1 VKLTDLPPAI
11 KDLIATHETVAPTA
25 EDPPKKNRQR
35 LENTDSHQTNK
46 TSINS
51 DFYRPI
57 DPSREHSLFGEI
69 LDWMFAPL
77 LLIWPLSIGVTFL
90 IARSLADA
98 PFDRVLEDRT
108 NALSQQV
115 SYENRKI
122 NLTLPKSAREIL
134 RADDEDDVY
143 FQIIGMQGEVLA
155 GEPSLPRPAL
165 YDFPEPGVVK
175 LRTENFKGE
184 EIRVAYVY
192 VPMPSTVNED
202 KPVLVQVAETQVKRT
217 RLANEIIKGVI
228 LPQAIVI
235 PIALALVLFG
245 LRRGLAPLKTIQGR
259 IRDRNPDD
267 LSPISPKGVP
277 QEVAPLIESF
287 NHLLLKLTHS
297 VSAQKRFIAD
307 AAHQMKTPL
316 AGLKMQAELA
326 SRLTDP
332 KEQQKSL
339 EQIAEASDRAARMI
353 SQMLALARTE
363 NLRSPTILEP
373 VNLLR
378 LTRDSLTDWLDAA
391 KVKSIDLGF
400 DDTDI
405 ASAIVD
411 GHPILLRELLNNL
424 VDNAI
429 NYTPAGGEITVTIK
443 RGLRDDGWRVMLEIE
458 DTGPGIDPAEREL
471 VFSRFYRVL
480 GTLPAGS
487 GLGLAIVKEIA
498 DQHDASIE
506 IEYAH
511 PEKQPPGTR
520 VRVVFEAM
528 F

>member
-1 VKLTDLPPAI
+1 MKLTDLPSAI
-11 KDLIATHETVAPTA
+11 QDLLATHETISEPVDSNPHRQQVQA
-25 EDPPKKNRQR
+25 EQKANGRR
-35 LENTDSHQTNK
+35 S
-46 TSINS
+46 
-51 DFYRPI
+51 RVR

-77 LLIWPLSIGVTFL
+77 LLIWPLAIGVTFL

-108 NALSQQV
+108 TALSQQV
-115 SYENRKI
+115 SYENRKV

-134 RADDEDDVY
+134 RADEEDDIY
-143 FQIIGMQGEVLA
+143 FQIIGMQGEFLS
-155 GEPSLPRPAL
+155 GEPNLPRPSL

-175 LRTENFKGE
+175 VRTETYKGE
-184 EIRVAYVY
+184 EIRVAYLY
-192 VPMPSTVNED
+192 VPMPSNIDED
-202 KPVLVQVAETQVKRT
+202 KPVLVQVGETQVKRT

-235 PIALALVLFG
+235 PIALVLVLFG

-267 LSPISPKGVP
+267 LSPINPKGVP

-287 NHLLLKLTHS
+287 NDLLQKLTLS
-297 VSAQKRFIAD
+297 MNSQKRFIAD

-339 EQIAEASDRAARMI
+339 EQIADASDRAARMI

-363 NLRSPTILEP
+363 NLRSPSILEP
-373 VNLLR
+373 VDLLR
-378 LTRDSLTDWLDAA
+378 LTRESVADWHDAA
-391 KVKSIDLGF
+391 KKKSIDLGF

-405 ASAIVD
+405 SLAMVE
-411 GHPILLRELLNNL
+411 GHPVLLRELLNNL
-424 VDNAI
+424 VDNAVS
-429 NYTPAGGEITVTIK
+429 YTPAGGEVTVTIK
-443 RGLRDDGWRVMLEIE
+443 RSLHGGKWCVLLEVE
-458 DTGPGIDPAEREL
+458 DTGPGISAADREL

-480 GTLPAGS
+480 GTEPSGS

-498 DQHDASIE
+498 DQHEATIE
-506 IEYAH
+506 IEDAH
-511 PEKQPPGTR
+511 PRSKPPGTR
-520 VRVVFEAM
+520 MRVVFEAM

>member
-1 VKLTDLPPAI
+1 MKLHDLPPAI
-11 KDLIATHETVAPTA
+11 QDLIATHESVAKPI
-25 EDPPKKNRQR
+25 EINPRKIRQR
-35 LENTDSHQTNK
+35 IESYPD
-46 TSINS
+46 NS
-51 DFYRPI
+51 TPRVS

-108 NALSQQV
+108 TALAQQV
-115 SYENRKI
+115 SYENRKV
-122 NLTLPKSAREIL
+122 NLSLPKSAREIL
-134 RADDEDDVY
+134 RADEEDDIY
-143 FQIIGMQGEVLA
+143 FQIIGMQGELLT
-155 GEPSLPRPAL
+155 GEPTLPRPSL
-165 YDFPEPGVVK
+165 YDFPEPGIVK
-175 LRTENFKGE
+175 LRTDNFKGE
-184 EIRVAYVY
+184 EIRVAYLY
-192 VPMPSTVNED
+192 VPMPSFSEDD
-202 KPVLVQVAETQVKRT
+202 KPVLVQVGETQVKRT

-245 LRRGLAPLKTIQGR
+245 LRRGLKPLKSMQAR

-267 LSPISPKGVP
+267 LSPISPRGVP

-287 NHLLLKLTHS
+287 NDLLVKLTHS
-297 VSAQKRFIAD
+297 INAQKRFIAD

-339 EQIAEASDRAARMI
+339 EQIAESSDRAARMI

-363 NLRSPTILEP
+363 NLRSPSILEP
-373 VNLLR
+373 VDLLR
-378 LTRDSLTDWLDAA
+378 LTRESVTDWHDIA
-391 KVKSIDLGF
+391 KKKAIDLGF

-405 ASAIVD
+405 SVAIVD

-424 VDNAI
+424 VDNAL
-429 NYTPAGGEITVTIK
+429 NYTPPGGEVTVTIK
-443 RGLRDDGWRVMLEIE
+443 RGLRDGRWRVILEIE
-458 DTGPGIDPAEREL
+458 DTGPGIGVNDREL
-471 VFSRFYRVL
+471 IFSRFYRVL
-480 GTLPAGS
+480 GTLPSGS
-487 GLGLAIVKEIA
+487 GLGLSIVKEIA
-498 DQHDASIE
+498 DQHGATIEVEDAR
-506 IEYAH
+506 
-511 PEKQPPGTR
+511 PTKQPPGTR
-520 VRVVFEAM
+520 MRVVFEAM